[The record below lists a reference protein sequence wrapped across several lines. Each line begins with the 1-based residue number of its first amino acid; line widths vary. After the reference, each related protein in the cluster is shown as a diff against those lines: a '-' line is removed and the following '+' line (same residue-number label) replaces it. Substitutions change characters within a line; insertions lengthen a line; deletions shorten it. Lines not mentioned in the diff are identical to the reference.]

1 MKYQVL
7 LLFCLDALGCTLD
20 SIHSCIPLLWCA
32 FFFFFLSSTEVNPP
46 LNRAT
51 VIAWAVQCYSNIA

>member
-7 LLFCLDALGCTLD
+7 LLFCLDAWDSPLIPSTLA
-20 SIHSCIPLLWCA
+20 SPCSGVL
-32 FFFFFLSSTEVNPP
+32 FFLLLSTEVNPP

-51 VIAWAVQCYSNIA
+51 VIAWAVQCCSNIA